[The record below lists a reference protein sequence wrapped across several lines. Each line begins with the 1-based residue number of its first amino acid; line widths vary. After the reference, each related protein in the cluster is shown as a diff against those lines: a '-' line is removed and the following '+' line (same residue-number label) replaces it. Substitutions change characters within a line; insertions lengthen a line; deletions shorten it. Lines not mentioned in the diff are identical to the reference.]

1 MLSGIQA
8 GGAVVAGSVSD
19 PVSSGAEPETFEQHR
34 AERAGSCAAG
44 GLWNRKLFYG
54 EIPGRDAMYADG
66 IPAEEQRNLTG
77 EPFGRDCPN
86 GSFYMGILLFD
97 LKGKGWERGM

>member
-1 MLSGIQA
+1 
-8 GGAVVAGSVSD
+8 
-19 PVSSGAEPETFEQHR
+19 
-34 AERAGSCAAG
+34 
-44 GLWNRKLFYG
+44 
-54 EIPGRDAMYADG
+54 MYADG